1 LVVII
6 SIELKSANPNA
17 EKAASENPFSQYREI
32 VKKNLSNV
40 GKVIAVHSG
49 KGGVGKSTFS
59 VNLAAF
65 LAQKGFSSGLLDADI
80 DCPSCNK
87 MFGITERIKSV
98 DGKFVP
104 IEAFGVKVISAGNMV
119 ANSDEA
125 NVMRGP
131 MMFKLIF
138 ELLAKTDWGS
148 LDYLIIDLPPG
159 TGDNP
164 LTVMQLAPLYGI
176 VVVTQPQEVAVVD
189 AKKSV
194 NMAAKTNIPVIGIVE
209 NMFGTIFG
217 SGGAENAADSLEI
230 SFLGKIPLE
239 QSIRESS
246 DAGIPDVIKNKKLA
260 GIFDSIISE
269 AAI

>member
-1 LVVII
+1 MVII

-104 IEAFGVKVISAGNMV
+104 IEAFRVKVISAGNMV
-119 ANSDEA
+119 TNSDEA

-131 MMFKLIF
+131 MMFK
-138 ELLAKTDWGS
+138 
-148 LDYLIIDLPPG
+148 
-159 TGDNP
+159 
-164 LTVMQLAPLYGI
+164 
-176 VVVTQPQEVAVVD
+176 
-189 AKKSV
+189 
-194 NMAAKTNIPVIGIVE
+194 
-209 NMFGTIFG
+209 
-217 SGGAENAADSLEI
+217 
-230 SFLGKIPLE
+230 
-239 QSIRESS
+239 
-246 DAGIPDVIKNKKLA
+246 
-260 GIFDSIISE
+260 
-269 AAI
+269 